1 MKRTDLATLIGVAA
15 LWGAS
20 YLFIRM
26 GAGQFGAVPL
36 AGARAALAALLLAPV
51 LALRDRQGL
60 RDLRKYWKPIAL
72 AGITNSALPFVLFSF
87 AALTIPAGQSSM
99 FTAATPLFTAVIA
112 RFWLNEK
119 LDGMRIAGLAVG
131 FAGVLWLV
139 WDKAGFGHNGHGA
152 HDAHAHATTLAI
164 GACLCAT
171 LLYSFSANLSKRYL
185 DNVSPLAIATGG
197 QIVSAIVLAIP
208 AAVLWPAT
216 SPAPRAWAA
225 LFVLALACTAFA
237 YVLFLRLIA
246 QVGPGRAMTAL
257 FLIPAFGVLWGALFL
272 GETLTLTMM
281 AGCGIVLI
289 GTALTTGVLR
299 TSFRKPVTATP
310 RPLRNDQPACPASGA

>member
-139 WDKAGFGHNGHGA
+139 WDKAGFGHSGHS
-152 HDAHAHATTLAI
+152 AHATTLAI

-171 LLYSFSANLSKRYL
+171 LLYSLSANLSKRYL

-208 AAVLWPAT
+208 AAMLWPAT

-225 LFVLALACTAFA
+225 LFVLALACTALA

-246 QVGPGRAMTAL
+246 RVGPGRAMTAL

-272 GETLTLTMM
+272 GETFTPAMV

-299 TSFRKPVTATP
+299 TSFRKPVPATP
-310 RPLRNDQPACPASGA
+310 RTLRNDQPTCPASGA